1 MKKKKNKSWHKKKK
15 KKKHLWKK
23 TLRWTHQ
30 NAKARYKRRIRN
42 QKTYAE
48 VRRNK
53 KKKCLESKRSPSPAK
68 LATFH

>member
-1 MKKKKNKSWHKKKK
+1 MKKKNKSWREKKM

-30 NAKARYKRRIRN
+30 NAKARFKRRIRN

-53 KKKCLESKRSPSPAK
+53 KKKMS
-68 LATFH
+68 